1 MEHPAA
7 VALLADEFS
16 RAGAD
21 ITQTFTYYSRDVGT
35 PEGCELTVGGRR
47 RVERVT
53 GDCAVQC
60 LEINTASCSIAR
72 AAADKW
78 GTIVAGGVVQTSAYR
93 QIRYHHLHM
102 NTQIDTDCV
111 LQGWRGQGGGSPG
124 DQGGTPGPH

>member
-47 RVERVT
+47 RVVT

-78 GTIVAGGVVQTSAYR
+78 GTIVAGGIVQTASYR
-93 QIRYHHLHM
+93 W
-102 NTQIDTDCV
+102 IDV
-111 LQGWRGQGGGSPG
+111 
-124 DQGGTPGPH
+124 